1 MLQKWLINLKCIQK
15 GNVKGYGGSELHGW
29 LFNLLA
35 RNNIE
40 LSTRLHNSVE
50 KPFTIGPFQ
59 GGEKEKGKT
68 LFREDNS
75 YNFSIAGLNPEITE
89 SLNQV
94 FSKIKGDKVQLR
106 DAVFKIEEINTEFI
120 NPLSYFDLL
129 ERSFTGSNSITLEF
143 CSPTSFRQQGTQ
155 EVFPQPKLVWGGL
168 LRKWNK
174 FSPVLFADDLM
185 YANILVKKY
194 NLRTELV
201 DFGQFKII
209 GCIGSCTYE
218 LDKRMPDFQKKILK
232 TLAYYAEIA
241 GIGYKTSMSLGQVKY
256 INGEGR

>member
-1 MLQKWLINLKCIQK
+1 M
-15 GNVKGYGGSELHGW
+15 
-29 LFNLLA
+29 
-35 RNNIE
+35 
-40 LSTRLHNSVE
+40 
-50 KPFTIGPFQ
+50 
-59 GGEKEKGKT
+59 
-68 LFREDNS
+68 
-75 YNFSIAGLNPEITE
+75 
-89 SLNQV
+89 
-94 FSKIKGDKVQLR
+94 
-106 DAVFKIEEINTEFI
+106 
-120 NPLSYFDLL
+120 
-129 ERSFTGSNSITLEF
+129 
-143 CSPTSFRQQGTQ
+143 
-155 EVFPQPKLVWGGL
+155 
-168 LRKWNK
+168 
-174 FSPVLFADDLM
+174 LFADDLM

>member
-94 FSKIKGDKVQLR
+94 FSKIKG
-106 DAVFKIEEINTEFI
+106 
-120 NPLSYFDLL
+120 
-129 ERSFTGSNSITLEF
+129 
-143 CSPTSFRQQGTQ
+143 
-155 EVFPQPKLVWGGL
+155 
-168 LRKWNK
+168 
-174 FSPVLFADDLM
+174 
-185 YANILVKKY
+185 
-194 NLRTELV
+194 
-201 DFGQFKII
+201 
-209 GCIGSCTYE
+209 
-218 LDKRMPDFQKKILK
+218 
-232 TLAYYAEIA
+232 
-241 GIGYKTSMSLGQVKY
+241 
-256 INGEGR
+256 